1 MQMAHNQH
9 NLDDIDTESLH
20 IHVLEDNFILLESV
34 ADVKFINLQHIEI
47 VFMFDGAAVA
57 SLLKAIQAFN
67 FTCHFS
73 AMTSDPDREIGV
85 DTGSLDAFDI
95 PYHGQMGSGDIR
107 LQPEGVT
114 ITGPLDRFAVV
125 NQSFI
130 ELDSLLSFSRT
141 SSQCNMVFRGQYP
154 VVLDLE
160 TNERCRPFMHNL
172 REYFIYEPLR
182 FAKPEPPLPAVAL
195 RSRGLEMAQHQ
206 RQYVN
211 QSSPLAKSEDFTIQ
225 IRFGDEE
232 SALGDWIPGLTG
244 LKDGQLYLSP
254 PEGEISTET
263 TELQL
268 HTLEPRCVHW
278 DPVRECYS
286 LRDLIAVN
294 KVSSDT
300 VEK

>member
-1 MQMAHNQH
+1 M
-9 NLDDIDTESLH
+9 T
-20 IHVLEDNFILLESV
+20 V
-34 ADVKFINLQHIEI
+34 ACNPQRDKNRLFRLFAFQQ
-47 VFMFDGAAVA
+47 FDGTAIS

-73 AMTSDPDREIGV
+73 AMASDPDRKIGV
-85 DTGSLDAFDI
+85 DTESLGVFDI
-95 PYHGQMGSGDIR
+95 PYRGQMGVGEIR

-114 ITGPLDRFAVV
+114 VTGPLDQFAVV
-125 NQSFI
+125 NQSFM
-130 ELDSLLSFSRT
+130 ELDSLVSFSRT
-141 SSQCNMVFRGQYP
+141 SSQCNMVFRGQHP

-195 RSRGLEMAQHQ
+195 RSRGLEMAPHQ

-211 QSSPLAKSEDFTIQ
+211 HTSPLAKSEDFKIH

-232 SALGDWIPGLTG
+232 SALGEWISGLTG
-244 LKDGQLYLSP
+244 LKDGQLYLCP
-254 PEGEISTET
+254 PEGDISTET

-268 HTLEPRCVHW
+268 HILEPRCVHW